1 MSAHNIKILLCL
13 FLAFSATG
21 HAGEKEQMLLQR
33 AVQAQG
39 GESNVA
45 RLRTMRIKCE
55 GTSAFNPGQP
65 VVRWSL
71 EDTWQMPDQ
80 YRSIQTFEVNGA
92 KTSQLSVNDGKKGWI
107 QQNGQTQAMT
117 KDDIAERLE
126 QEYAE
131 NLDRLQFLKDKA
143 LEIDSVED
151 IKIDGKPAAGVRIR
165 SKGHRDVR
173 LYFDMDTGLLVKRE
187 HSLFD
192 PASGKEVVQEVYFT
206 DYQDHHGTKYP
217 GKLVAHRG
225 GKIIAEIKVVEVE
238 FFDKLDAKVFAKP

>member
-1 MSAHNIKILLCL
+1 MPTKTIKNLFCL
-13 FLAFSATG
+13 FLVFSATG
-21 HAGEKEQMLLQR
+21 RAGEKEQKLLER

-45 RLRTMRIKCE
+45 RLRIMRVKCE

-65 VVRWSL
+65 AMRFSI
-71 EDTWQMPDQ
+71 EDTWQMPNQ
-80 YRSIQTFEVNGA
+80 YRSLQTYEINGA
-92 KTSQLSVNDGKKGWI
+92 KTSQLSVNDGSNGWI

-117 KDDIAERLE
+117 KDDITERLE

-131 NLDRLQFLKDKA
+131 NFDRLQFLKDKA
-143 LEIDSVED
+143 LEVESVDD
-151 IKIDGKPAAGVRIR
+151 IKIDGKSAVGVRIR

-173 LYFDMDTGLLVKRE
+173 LYFDDDTGLLAKRE
-187 HSLFD
+187 HRVFD
-192 PASGKEVVQEVYFT
+192 PGSGKEVVQEVFFT

-217 GKLVAHRG
+217 GKLVAHRN
-225 GKIIAEIKVVEVE
+225 GKIMAEIKVVEVE